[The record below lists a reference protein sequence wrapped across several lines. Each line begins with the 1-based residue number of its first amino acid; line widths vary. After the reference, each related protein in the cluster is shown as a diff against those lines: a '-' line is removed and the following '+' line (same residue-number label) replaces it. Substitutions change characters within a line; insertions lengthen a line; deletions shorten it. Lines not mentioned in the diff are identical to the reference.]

1 MIRSWSAR
9 TFLAAACCLMA
20 NTLAA
25 ETAPSSAPPASA
37 VPATTTTPLVPA
49 PPQLAAKSWVLM
61 EAGTGKVL
69 VEHNAD
75 QQLPPASLT
84 KIMSSYIIA
93 EDLASGKL
101 KQDAMVPISVNA
113 WRTGGSRMFAKVGTE
128 VPLMDLLRGVVIQS
142 GNDATVALA
151 EFSAGSEAGFADV
164 MNQQAARLGMK
175 SSHFV
180 NATGWPADTHLT
192 TARDLAV
199 LARALI
205 RDHPEH
211 YDIYAEK
218 YFDYNGIRQPNRN
231 LLLWRDKTVDG
242 IKTGHTQEAGYCL
255 VSSAVR
261 DGMRLISVVMGA
273 SGEEARARES
283 ATLLAYG
290 FRYYESAKIYN
301 ARDVLHE
308 RVRVWYGKDNTV
320 NLVVPTDVYLTMRRN
335 TRDKL
340 DAQIHVNEIVEA
352 PLAADTEIG
361 RLKVSYQGE
370 TLLDT
375 PLVPDKPVAEAGFF
389 GRVWDALV
397 LFFAR
402 LFS

>member
-1 MIRSWSAR
+1 MIRQLLVR
-9 TFLAAACCLMA
+9 TLLPIFCCLAAAA
-20 NTLAA
+20 PIA
-25 ETAPSSAPPASA
+25 ETPPT
-37 VPATTTTPLVPA
+37 PAQTPLVPA

-61 EAGTGKVL
+61 EASTGKVL
-69 VEHNAD
+69 VENNAD
-75 QQLPPASLT
+75 LQLPPASLT

-101 KQDAMVPISVNA
+101 KQDAMVPISANA

-128 VPLMDLLRGVVIQS
+128 VPLMDLLRGVIIQS

-164 MNQQAARLGMK
+164 MNQQAARIGMK
-175 SSHFV
+175 NSHFA
-180 NATGWPADTHLT
+180 NSTGWPAEGHLT
-192 TARDLAV
+192 TARDLAL

-205 RDHPEH
+205 LNHPEH
-211 YDIYAEK
+211 YSIYAEK

-231 LLLWRDKTVDG
+231 LLLWRDKSVDG

-255 VSSAVR
+255 VSSALR
-261 DGMRLISVVMGA
+261 DGMRLITVVMGTT
-273 SGEEARARES
+273 SEEARARES
-283 ATLLAYG
+283 ATLLGYG
-290 FRYYESAKIYN
+290 FRYYESAKVYSAGHVLQEN
-301 ARDVLHE
+301 A
-308 RVRVWYGKDNTV
+308 RVWYGKDNAV
-320 NLVVPTDVYLTMRRN
+320 NLVVPADVHLTMLRN

-340 DAQIHVNEIVEA
+340 DAQIHINEIIEA

-370 TLLDT
+370 LLLDT
-375 PLVPDKPVAEAGFF
+375 PLVPDHAVAEAGIFA
-389 GRVWDALV
+389 RLWDALV